1 MAEIGTDG
9 RWYTVMV
16 NGKMIGQFGAL
27 LDANR
32 YCLMLLSDGLV
43 GSVRLISGDIVI

>member
-1 MAEIGTDG
+1 MAQVFRDG
-9 RWYTVMV
+9 GWYTVTV

-43 GSVRLISGDIVI
+43 GSVGLISGEIIN